1 MDQQQLLEHYKESYY
16 HEFQLKDSINN
27 RVALP
32 AGILPLLVA
41 GDIYLIKHLGELKNS
56 WEVWGI
62 ILVALFSLFIIL
74 ALYFICRTIYNHKY
88 AYVASPKE
96 IFDYHKSLEGVYNQQ
111 VIEEEM
117 TEYLSQSFSDYGH
130 INRQSNFD
138 RVRYLRLSFF
148 CIVGTLIVG
157 LLCVPVFTIGEKI
170 EDEDIIKIE
179 FIVKEVIVHE

>member
-1 MDQQQLLEHYKESYY
+1 MNQQQLLEHYKESYY

-41 GDIYLIKHLGELKNS
+41 GDIYLIKHLGDLKTS
-56 WEVWGI
+56 WEIWGI
-62 ILVALFSLFIIL
+62 ILVVLFSLFIIL
-74 ALYFICRTIYNHKY
+74 ALYFICRTSYNHNY

-96 IFDYHKSLEGVYNQQ
+96 VYDYQKSLEVGYTQQ
-111 VIEEEM
+111 VIEEEIS
-117 TEYLSQSFSDYGH
+117 EYLSQQFSEYGH

-138 RVRYLRLSFF
+138 KVRYLRLSFY

-157 LLCVPVFTIGEKI
+157 LFCIPVFTIGEKVDKGVTKV
-170 EDEDIIKIE
+170 ELN
-179 FIVKEVIVHE
+179 FKEVIEP